1 MRRTMWRQ
9 GETTVKLNLKRI
21 LKRRGASDFDDYE
34 EYMPPPPP
42 RRLTR
47 QARETLAF
55 CLAVGMVAVL
65 VWGIY
70 LWTNASRY
78 TPPLYHGTTTLHQ

>member
-1 MRRTMWRQ
+1 M
-9 GETTVKLNLKRI
+9 KLDLRRI
-21 LKRRGASDFDDYE
+21 LKRRGKWDSDEDDYTL
-34 EYMPPPPP
+34 PPPP

-55 CLAVGMVAVL
+55 CLLAGIVAAL

-70 LWTNASRY
+70 RWTNASRY
-78 TPPLYHGTTTLHQ
+78 TPPLYKGSTTLHQ